1 MNVYAETN
9 FLLEI
14 AFLQEEYESCEEL
27 LRNAK
32 DGKIRL
38 LIPTFS
44 IGECYDVWVRRDRRR
59 DELQTRVE
67 GELREIAR
75 SAPYGD
81 IQGES
86 GEFISILTRSAS
98 EDKDRLDEIL
108 VRALEVV
115 EVISIGAD
123 TIKSAI
129 NYQRDLGLSPQ
140 DSIVYASVLE
150 HLQTSVA
157 GPSCFLNRN
166 ANDFLIPEIR
176 AELERYDCRL
186 ITSFENGLGFI
197 NSRQT

>member
-14 AFLQEEYESCEEL
+14 AFLQEEYESCEEI
-27 LRNAK
+27 LRHAE
-32 DGKIRL
+32 DGIIDL
-38 LIPTFS
+38 FIPAFS
-44 IGECYDVWVRRDRRR
+44 IGESYDAWVRRDRRR
-59 DELQTRVE
+59 VELQARLE
-67 GELREIAR
+67 RELNEIAR

-81 IQGES
+81 IRAES
-86 GEFISILTRSAS
+86 GEFASVLGRSAR
-98 EDKDRLDEIL
+98 EDKARLDDAL

-129 NYQRDLGLSPQ
+129 NYQRELGLSPQ

-150 HLQTSVA
+150 HLQTGVA
-157 GPSCFLNRN
+157 GPKCFLNRN
-166 ANDFLIPEIR
+166 ANDFLITEIR

-186 ITSFENGLGFI
+186 ITSFADGLGFI
-197 NSRQT
+197 ESRQT